1 MRVPRWYWAFVLANA
16 AMGAASP
23 LLPLYAYYLGG
34 TAGDVGMLAA
44 VGSMMNVAASLVWG
58 RLLDATRR
66 RRLFVVFGF
75 LGVAMAYFALP
86 AITRMP
92 QLYLVNGWAAF
103 SWMAGSSVAFLLV
116 LSGFPKEQ
124 WEGEIA
130 RFNVHCGVGWTIGLA
145 MGASWTTLVV
155 RFVGEGWGLRSL
167 GFIVGALSV
176 GAIGVS
182 LRLIREPGVGVHPPS
197 FRDAVVA
204 VGNFL
209 YERFRTAPIQLYEAL
224 RPSQLLRFMQGRT
237 AFGPDLILCYYAAL
251 LAFIGFAIVFAPF
264 PVFVRHKLGW
274 PSELV
279 FALNV
284 AHHGVSVVAFGLARK
299 AVARW
304 GHRPAAALALLGR
317 AGMFVGFAL
326 TTPGV
331 ARWLLPALWGVAG
344 ATWAFFQLS
353 VTAIVSRLSP
363 SGVHG
368 QALGIYNAVAGLG
381 NVLGALA
388 GGYVA
393 DFLGFPAAFLLA
405 ALLMVVALPIFL
417 VEGRPVA

>member
-176 GAIGVS
+176 GAIVVS
-182 LRLIREPGVGVHPPS
+182 LRLIR
-197 FRDAVVA
+197 A
-204 VGNFL
+204 
-209 YERFRTAPIQLYEAL
+209 
-224 RPSQLLRFMQGRT
+224 
-237 AFGPDLILCYYAAL
+237 
-251 LAFIGFAIVFAPF
+251 
-264 PVFVRHKLGW
+264 
-274 PSELV
+274 
-279 FALNV
+279 
-284 AHHGVSVVAFGLARK
+284 
-299 AVARW
+299 
-304 GHRPAAALALLGR
+304 
-317 AGMFVGFAL
+317 
-326 TTPGV
+326 PGV
-331 ARWLLPALWGVAG
+331 AKANPTNIPARPRRASAAAGRWPHR
-344 ATWAFFQLS
+344 ATAFR
-353 VTAIVSRLSP
+353 ASP
-363 SGVHG
+363 
-368 QALGIYNAVAGLG
+368 NATTLT
-381 NVLGALA
+381 
-388 GGYVA
+388 
-393 DFLGFPAAFLLA
+393 PW
-405 ALLMVVALPIFL
+405 
-417 VEGRPVA
+417 